1 MSGTK
6 FSPKEGKLGRI
17 SILESSSVVPHT
29 FASWSNDT
37 ELLFK
42 YKNLYEFLQSPTASV
57 FAEAEPLFS
66 WELEGEEEI
75 TEEPSA
81 VAKKDLTRE
90 FLQAAQDQS
99 SQNQNATPFTETG
112 GSIAEALSRMLADI
126 DAETERRSGGESKTP
141 EGGGGA
147 RTKRTAESPDA
158 EAFRKADKMRMAPGM
173 EFYYW
178 RLDAHSKLV
187 ETRERRK
194 LQHDAKVDAAMD
206 LLRSTLSTSVQLTFR
221 NELASRNLFLIWDK
235 IAQKCGPRRGTE
247 GLGELDKE
255 WTNMKIE
262 AGEPMT
268 DFTQKLERIADKF
281 GSRFAPT
288 LCSPTVHRR
297 IRGH

>member
-158 EAFRKADKMRMAPGM
+158 EAFR
-173 EFYYW
+173 
-178 RLDAHSKLV
+178 
-187 ETRERRK
+187 
-194 LQHDAKVDAAMD
+194 
-206 LLRSTLSTSVQLTFR
+206 
-221 NELASRNLFLIWDK
+221 
-235 IAQKCGPRRGTE
+235 
-247 GLGELDKE
+247 
-255 WTNMKIE
+255 
-262 AGEPMT
+262 
-268 DFTQKLERIADKF
+268 
-281 GSRFAPT
+281 
-288 LCSPTVHRR
+288 
-297 IRGH
+297 